1 MGNDYTATLKST
13 ETEEFIDIYFYR
25 PIGYWWARLFRR
37 LGIHPN
43 TVTIL
48 SILLGMAAG
57 YCFYFKDLYINVIGM
72 LLLIWANMY
81 DSADG
86 QLARMT
92 GQKTELGRMLDG
104 FAGDLWFFSIYFAI
118 CMRLND
124 QWGIWIWLI
133 AAFAGFICHAKQCQL
148 ADYYRNIHLFF
159 LKGEAGS
166 ELRNSQNLE
175 SFYQTL
181 SWKKDLIAKA
191 FQFFYIRY
199 TRSQEQMAP
208 AFQTFY
214 KQLSDESGHLH
225 VPPHIRES
233 FLEGSRPLMK
243 YTNILTFNTRAI
255 ALFLSLFIDEP
266 WLYFVF
272 EITLMSFLFFYMRH
286 KHETLCKR
294 LYKELTSSSNA

>member
-92 GQKTELGRMLDG
+92 GQKTALGRMLDG

-181 SWKKDLIAKA
+181 SWKNDLIAKA

-225 VPPHIRES
+225 GPPHIRES